1 MKLAAWGL
9 SLSLMLGGL
18 AVAAPSAP
26 AKAKAQRAVSKK
38 AQPAAKKPVAAAKAA
53 KLTAAE
59 LALQAEL
66 KRLMVGNQ
74 AGIVKVLGPNRVG
87 VAYARGIDDRSI
99 ARMDDAARLAIFEA
113 LGVQSA
119 TLVQRSDDV
128 MKTYSKLP
136 KKEAVAFLGTVATTP
151 GLDAAQRT
159 KVEDFLVKVM
169 ETDKDVTARR
179 QAILAL
185 AVLPEV
191 AATTTERVLA
201 VYEKSE
207 NLWETFPVQQYFEYH
222 AGRVRQLSNFDQLRE
237 RISSVKSL
245 YTPNVLTYL
254 EAKPA
259 Q

>member
-1 MKLAAWGL
+1 MKLAIWGL
-9 SLSLMLGGL
+9 SLSLLL
-18 AVAAPSAP
+18 AGVAGAAPAP
-26 AKAKAQRAVSKK
+26 AKA
-38 AQPAAKKPVAAAKAA
+38 AAKKPAAVSKGVKKPASVAKVAKP
-53 KLTAAE
+53 TAAE
-59 LALQAEL
+59 LALQADL

-87 VAYARGIDDRSI
+87 VAYARGIDDRSF
-99 ARMDDAARLAIFEA
+99 ARMDDEARQAIFEA

-119 TLVQRSDDV
+119 SLVERSNDV

-136 KKEAVAFLGTVATTP
+136 KKEAVAFLATVATTP
-151 GLDAAQRT
+151 GLDAAQRA
-159 KVEDFLVKVM
+159 KVEEFLAKVM
-169 ETDKDVTARR
+169 ESDKDVTARR

-191 AATTTERVLA
+191 APTTTERVLA
-201 VYEKSE
+201 LYEKSE

-222 AGRVRQLSNFDQLRE
+222 AAQVRQLVNFDQLRE

>member
-9 SLSLMLGGL
+9 SLTLFMGSI

-26 AKAKAQRAVSKK
+26 AKGKS
-38 AQPAAKKPVAAAKAA
+38 QPAKKPVAAVKVA

-113 LGVQSA
+113 MGVQSA
-119 TLVQRSDDV
+119 TLVQRSNDV

-151 GLDAAQRT
+151 GLDAAHRA

-191 AATTTERVLA
+191 TPSTTERVLTL
-201 VYEKSE
+201 YEKSE

-222 AGRVRQLSNFDQLRE
+222 AGRVRQLSNFEQLRE

-254 EAKPA
+254 EPKPA